1 MIQMLLG
8 KIFHRRFFSY
18 VLVLGLCLI
27 AGQSHPVFAKSKN
40 MPCAV
45 RVMFQDDEVGVATL
59 YVLSTQIKNT
69 APRAI
74 SGVSLLLFD
83 EAGNSMGNSNA
94 HCGEDARGLGGG
106 DTGQCAK
113 VLQTISGKMMKKLG
127 HETWVNTVNDQL
139 SQLKDISRCEM
150 VGVNFID

>member
-1 MIQMLLG
+1 MRLG
-8 KIFHRRFFSY
+8 IMRQKRVFGY
-18 VLVLGLCLI
+18 VVVLGIGLI
-27 AGQSHPVFAKSKN
+27 VGMSHTVFAKSKDV
-40 MPCAV
+40 PCSV
-45 RVMFQDDEVGVATL
+45 RVMFQDDDVGVATL

-83 EAGNSMGNSNA
+83 DAGKSMGNSNT
-94 HCGEDARGLGGG
+94 HCGEDANGLGGG

-127 HETWVNTVNDQL
+127 HEIWVKTVNDQL
-139 SQLKDISRCEM
+139 AQLKNIAQCQM
-150 VGVNFID
+150 VGVNYID

>member
-1 MIQMLLG
+1 MRLG
-8 KIFHRRFFSY
+8 KIRQSRFFGY
-18 VLVLGLCLI
+18 MLVLGLGLV
-27 AGQSHPVFAKSKN
+27 AMSQPVLAKSKSV
-40 MPCAV
+40 PCAV
-45 RVMFQDDEVGVATL
+45 RVMFQDDDVGVATI

-74 SGVSLLLFD
+74 SGVSLSLFD
-83 EAGNSMGNSNA
+83 DAGKSMGNSNA

-113 VLQTISGKMMKKLG
+113 VMQTISGKMMKKLG
-127 HETWVNTVNDQL
+127 HETWVKTVNDQL
-139 SQLKDISRCEM
+139 AQLQDISRCEM

>member
-1 MIQMLLG
+1 MRFGITRQ
-8 KIFHRRFFSY
+8 KRIFGYMFI
-18 VLVLGLCLI
+18 LGLGLFV
-27 AGQSHPVFAKSKN
+27 ALAQPVFAKSKN

-94 HCGEDARGLGGG
+94 HCGEDARGLAGG

-139 SQLKDISRCEM
+139 AQLKDITRCEM
-150 VGVNFID
+150 VGVNYTD

>member
-1 MIQMLLG
+1 M
-8 KIFHRRFFSY
+8 RFGITRQKRIFSY
-18 VLVLGLCLI
+18 MFILGVGLFAAL
-27 AGQSHPVFAKSKN
+27 AQPVFAKSKN

-94 HCGEDARGLGGG
+94 HCGEDARGLAGG

-139 SQLKDISRCEM
+139 AQLKDITRCEM
-150 VGVNFID
+150 VGVNYTD

>member
-1 MIQMLLG
+1 MLQMLLG
-8 KIFHRRFFSY
+8 KILHRRFFGY
-18 VLVLGLCLI
+18 VLVLGLGLI
-27 AGQSHPVFAKSKN
+27 AVQSQPVLAQSKKV
-40 MPCAV
+40 PCAV

-59 YVLSTQIKNT
+59 YVLSTQIKNK

-83 EAGNSMGNSNA
+83 DAGKSMGNSNA
-94 HCGEDARGLGGG
+94 HCGEDATGLGGG

-127 HETWVNTVNDQL
+127 HETWINTVNDQL
-139 SQLKDISRCEM
+139 AQLKDITRCEM
-150 VGVNFID
+150 VGVNYTD

>member
-1 MIQMLLG
+1 MRLG
-8 KIFHRRFFSY
+8 IMRQKRVFGY
-18 VLVLGLCLI
+18 VVVLGIGLI
-27 AGQSHPVFAKSKN
+27 VGISHTVFAKSKDV
-40 MPCAV
+40 PCSV
-45 RVMFQDDEVGVATL
+45 RVMFQDDDVGVATL

-83 EAGNSMGNSNA
+83 DAGKSMGNSNA
-94 HCGEDARGLGGG
+94 HCGEDANGLGGG

-127 HETWVNTVNDQL
+127 HEIWVKTVNDQL
-139 SQLKDISRCEM
+139 AQLKNIAQCQM
-150 VGVNFID
+150 VGVNYID

>member
-1 MIQMLLG
+1 MGFGITRQKRIFGFMFILG
-8 KIFHRRFFSY
+8 VGLF
-18 VLVLGLCLI
+18 VALV
-27 AGQSHPVFAKSKN
+27 QPVFAKSKN

-83 EAGNSMGNSNA
+83 ESGNSMGNSNA

-139 SQLKDISRCEM
+139 AQLKDITRCEM
-150 VGVNFID
+150 VGVNYTD

>member
-1 MIQMLLG
+1 MRFGITRQ
-8 KIFHRRFFSY
+8 KRIFGYMFIIG
-18 VLVLGLCLI
+18 LGLL
-27 AGQSHPVFAKSKN
+27 AALAQPVFATSKN

-83 EAGNSMGNSNA
+83 EAGKSMGNSNA
-94 HCGEDARGLGGG
+94 HCGEDASGLGGG
-106 DTGQCAK
+106 ETGQCAK

-139 SQLKDISRCEM
+139 AQLKDITRCEM
-150 VGVNFID
+150 VGVNYTD

>member
-1 MIQMLLG
+1 MRFGITRQ
-8 KIFHRRFFSY
+8 KRIFGYMFI
-18 VLVLGLCLI
+18 LGLGLF
-27 AGQSHPVFAKSKN
+27 AALAQPAFAKSKN

-94 HCGEDARGLGGG
+94 HCGEDARGLAGG

-139 SQLKDISRCEM
+139 AQLKDITRCEM
-150 VGVNFID
+150 VGVNYTD

>member
-1 MIQMLLG
+1 MRFGITRQKRIFGYMFILG
-8 KIFHRRFFSY
+8 
-18 VLVLGLCLI
+18 VGLFAAL
-27 AGQSHPVFAKSKN
+27 AQPVFAKSKN

-94 HCGEDARGLGGG
+94 HCGEDARGLAGG

-139 SQLKDISRCEM
+139 AQLKDITRCEM
-150 VGVNFID
+150 VGVNYTD

>member
-1 MIQMLLG
+1 MRLG
-8 KIFHRRFFSY
+8 IMRQKRVFGY
-18 VLVLGLCLI
+18 VVVLGIGLI
-27 AGQSHPVFAKSKN
+27 VGMSHTVFAKSKDV
-40 MPCAV
+40 PCSV
-45 RVMFQDDEVGVATL
+45 RVMFQDDDVGVATL

-83 EAGNSMGNSNA
+83 DAGKSMGNSNA
-94 HCGEDARGLGGG
+94 HCGEDANGLGGG

-127 HETWVNTVNDQL
+127 HEIWVKTVNDQL
-139 SQLKDISRCEM
+139 AQLKNIAQCQM
-150 VGVNFID
+150 VGVNYID

>member
-1 MIQMLLG
+1 MRFGIERQKRFLG
-8 KIFHRRFFSY
+8 YMFI
-18 VLVLGLCLI
+18 LGLGFVATLS
-27 AGQSHPVFAKSKN
+27 QPVFASSKN
-40 MPCAV
+40 VPCSV

-69 APRAI
+69 ARRAI

-83 EAGNSMGNSNA
+83 QDDNNMGNSNA
-94 HCGEDARGLGGG
+94 HCGEDELGLSGG

-127 HETWVNTVNDQL
+127 HDTWVNTVNDQL
-139 SQLKDISRCEM
+139 SQLKDITRCEM
-150 VGVNFID
+150 VGVNYTD